1 MWRQCRQEA
10 VEAPCSS
17 CRARGG
23 VLYGI
28 RVARVV
34 SWLKHPRSGLDSC
47 YPLVTTFPCA
57 RLSMVGR
64 RAGVRLGLSVGATM
78 VGSSQTQASGKS
90 TKDRRHPG
98 FFKVLLRY
106 VDKPFRVAGKLTFVA
121 FILGAFGSL
130 TGVYVQYTAWREEKN
145 IARYNEDLKNSI
157 ATLSELSGTLSA
169 IMNLQQI
176 LFYTFREALEKISK
190 LITMVF
196 TLKTPL
202 RCMTNICPQGP
213 LCGKISTRLLGRQK
227 FSLICP
233 RIQNAFF

>member
-64 RAGVRLGLSVGATM
+64 RAGVRLGLSVVATM

-130 TGVYVQYTAWREEKN
+130 TGH
-145 IARYNEDLKNSI
+145 
-157 ATLSELSGTLSA
+157 
-169 IMNLQQI
+169 
-176 LFYTFREALEKISK
+176 TFGHKKISK

-213 LCGKISTRLLGRQK
+213 PCGKISTRLLGRQK